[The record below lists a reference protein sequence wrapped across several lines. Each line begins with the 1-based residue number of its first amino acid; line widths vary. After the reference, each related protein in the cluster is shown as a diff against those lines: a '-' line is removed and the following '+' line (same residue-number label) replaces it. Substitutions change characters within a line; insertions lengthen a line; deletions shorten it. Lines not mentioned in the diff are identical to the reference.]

1 MLWCYIKHNCLTK
14 LIKINSSLNSG
25 KYIQLLKDN
34 LIVDLETFQH
44 KGTPCHISYAR
55 QQIIADNEGDT
66 VLKKQSAQRPDLNI
80 IKQIWQFNKH
90 SLDLAQCQK

>member
-1 MLWCYIKHNCLTK
+1 MLWRYIKNYCSTK
-14 LIKINSSLNSG
+14 LIKINSSLNSV
-25 KYIQLLKDN
+25 KYIRLVKDN

-44 KGTPCHISYAR
+44 KGTPYHIYAR
-55 QQIIADNEGDT
+55 QQIIADNEGVT
-66 VLKKQSAQRPDLNI
+66 AMKEQPAQRPDLNI